1 MKERKKIKLK
11 TWHWIAM
18 ITAAVLLLTSIGIGI
33 WWAVM
38 DVESFSEGWTLM
50 KNLVNPPEN
59 DIYYKDSYSVSDS
72 KAQKWADKVVA
83 TAGGQTLTNGQLQ
96 VYYWMEV
103 FSYLNYN
110 GYYALGQ
117 GLDLS
122 LPLDEQ
128 PCPDF
133 DGSWQQYFLDMALKS
148 WHREQALAL
157 SAEANGVGLT
167 AEEQADLKQLR
178 TELAVSAVE
187 EGFPSVD
194 AMLQHDMGG
203 GCDFDDY
210 YAYRQTYY
218 LANAW
223 FSQKSE
229 AYLDSIGPKEIEAY
243 FRSHQEQLAK
253 EGISKSSGLYYD
265 VRHILVRPEG
275 GAEEADGTITYTEAQ
290 WSECEE
296 RAQKL
301 LDQWLEA
308 GGTEALFA
316 EYANNHS
323 ADTGSNTSGGLYEDL
338 TAGEDIL
345 EEFVAWYTA
354 AGRQAGDYG
363 LIKTKQG
370 YHIMYLSSA
379 ELQWEAVS
387 RQRLLKEGSDALVQQ
402 AKDTYPM
409 EVHYKNI
416 VLSVVDLN
424 DVL

>member
-1 MKERKKIKLK
+1 MKERKKIQLK
-11 TWHWIAM
+11 TWHWIA
-18 ITAAVLLLTSIGIGI
+18 IVTAAVLLVTAVGIGI
-33 WWAVM
+33 WWSIM
-38 DVESFSEGWTLM
+38 DVESFSEGWSLIT
-50 KNLVNPPEN
+50 NLVHPAQN
-59 DIYYKDSYSVSDS
+59 DIYYKDSYSASDK
-72 KAQKWADKVVA
+72 KARKWADRVVA
-83 TAGGQTLTNGQLQ
+83 TAGGHSLTNGQLQ

-110 GYYALGQ
+110 GQYALGQ

-157 SAEANGVGLT
+157 SAEANGVTLS

-178 TELAVSAVE
+178 AELAVSAVE
-187 EGFPSVD
+187 GGFPSVD

-210 YAYRQTYY
+210 YVYRQTYY

-223 FSQKSE
+223 FSKQSE
-229 AYLDSIGPKEIEAY
+229 AYLESIGPKEIEAY
-243 FRSHQEQLAK
+243 FREHQQELAK

-265 VRHILVRPEG
+265 VRHILLFPEG
-275 GAEEADGTITYTEAQ
+275 GTEDDKGNITFTEEQWAACEKKADQ
-290 WSECEE
+290 
-296 RAQKL
+296 L
-301 LDQWLEA
+301 LDQWIQA
-308 GGTEALFA
+308 GCSEALFA
-316 EYANNHS
+316 EYANSYS

-345 EEFVAWYTA
+345 EEFLAWYTA
-354 AGRQAGDYG
+354 PGRQKGDYG
-363 LIKTKQG
+363 VIRTKQG
-370 YHIMYLSSA
+370 CHIMYMSGSQP
-379 ELQWEAVS
+379 QWEAVS
-387 RQRLLKEGSDALVQQ
+387 SKRLLKEGSDALVQQ

-409 EVHYKNI
+409 EVNYKNI
-416 VLSVVDLN
+416 VLSVVDLK